1 LSGISGDLSQRETE
15 AAMQISASLGSGL
28 DRATRD
34 PDTTIVSKET
44 TRASLPAIIP
54 DSARV
59 RVTAPRGARPA
70 ATLLAQLVSTVEN
83 LPTSRARCRVDPK
96 SGASA
101 YQAVAGLSPLSS
113 GPVIRVL

>member
-44 TRASLPAIIP
+44 TLPAIIP